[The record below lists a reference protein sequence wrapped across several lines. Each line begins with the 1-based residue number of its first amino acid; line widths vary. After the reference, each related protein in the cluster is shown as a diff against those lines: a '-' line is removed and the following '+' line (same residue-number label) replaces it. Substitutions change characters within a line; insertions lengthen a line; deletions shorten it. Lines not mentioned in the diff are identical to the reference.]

1 MLLSLDILVME
12 SFNSFNNL
20 FLDVWNNGV
29 FGINATDIIISL
41 AIFLFFYLLRR
52 LIARFILNR
61 ISRIVTKTK
70 NQIDDAVIEV
80 LDGPLK
86 FFPVVIGFFIASS
99 YLNLSDQKQ
108 EFIDLFNRSL
118 ITVFIFWLLH
128 QLIIPF
134 SFVIKKFESKI
145 SKPLVDWTLKGL
157 KILVIVLGSVA
168 ILELWGIRVG
178 PVIAGLGLLGVA
190 VALGAQDLFKNL
202 ISGIMILMEKRF
214 TIGDVILV
222 SNEVEGVVEQ
232 IGFRS
237 TLVRRFDSTPV
248 MVPNYKFAEQSVT
261 NYTRRHHRR
270 IRWLIGLEYRTTID
284 QLRTIRNR
292 IYDLINNEKDFAK
305 NENASFY
312 VRIDS
317 FSDSSI
323 DILIQAFTVTNDW
336 GEFLKIKE
344 NLAIKIIEIVEENNG
359 GFAFPSQSI
368 YIESSPTDKPEIFNS
383 KLKM

>member
-1 MLLSLDILVME
+1 MLVSLNILHME
-12 SFNSFNNL
+12 TFNSFNNL
-20 FLDVWNNGV
+20 FFDVWNNGV

-41 AIFLFFYLLRR
+41 IIFLLFYLLRR

-61 ISRIVTKTK
+61 LSKLVIKTTTK
-70 NQIDDAVIEV
+70 IDDAVIEV

-99 YLNLSDQKQ
+99 YLDLSNQNQ
-108 EFIDLFNRSL
+108 NFIDLLNRSL
-118 ITVFIFWLLH
+118 ITIFIFWLLH

-134 SFVIKKFESKI
+134 SFVIKNFESKI

-157 KILVIVLGSVA
+157 RILVIVLGSVA

-178 PVIAGLGLLGVA
+178 PVIAGLGLFGVA

-214 TIGDVILV
+214 TVGDVILV
-222 SNEVEGVVEQ
+222 SGEVEGVVEQ

-284 QLRTIRNR
+284 QLRIIRDN
-292 IYDLINNEKDFAK
+292 ISTLIENDKEFAK
-305 NENASFY
+305 NKNASFY

-317 FSDSSI
+317 FSESSI
-323 DILIQAFTVTNDW
+323 DMLVQAFTVTNDW
-336 GEFLKIKE
+336 AEFLKIKE
-344 NLAIKIIEIVEENNG
+344 NLAVKIIEIIEKNNA
-359 GFAFPSQSI
+359 GFAFPSQSL
-368 YIESSPTDKPEIFNS
+368 YLESFPQDKPEIFNPKS
-383 KLKM
+383 KM

>member
-1 MLLSLDILVME
+1 ME
-12 SFNSFNNL
+12 SFNSFIKL

-41 AIFLFFYLLRR
+41 IIFLFFYLLRR

-61 ISRIVTKTK
+61 LSRLVMRTSTT
-70 NQIDDAVIEV
+70 IDDAVIEV

-86 FFPVVIGFFIASS
+86 FFPVVIGFFIAST
-99 YLNLSDQKQ
+99 YLNLSEQNQ
-108 EFIDLFNRSL
+108 NFIDLLNRSL
-118 ITVFIFWLLH
+118 ITIFIFWLLH

-134 SFVIKKFESKI
+134 SFVIKNFESKI

-157 KILVIVLGSVA
+157 KILVLILGSVA

-178 PVIAGLGLLGVA
+178 PVIAGLGLFGVA

-214 TIGDVILV
+214 TVGDVILV
-222 SNEVEGVVEQ
+222 SGEVEGVVEQ

-270 IRWLIGLEYRTTID
+270 IRWLIGLEYRTATEN
-284 QLRTIRNR
+284 LRNIRTQ
-292 IYDLINNEKDFAK
+292 IHSLIENDNDFAK
-305 NENASFY
+305 NENAGFY

-323 DILIQAFTVTNDW
+323 DMLVQAFTVTNDW

-344 NLAIKIIEIVEENNG
+344 KLAVKIIDIVEKNSA

-368 YIESSPTDKPEIFNS
+368 YLESFPSDKPEIFNP
-383 KLKM
+383 KQKI

>member
-1 MLLSLDILVME
+1 ME
-12 SFNSFNNL
+12 TFNSFTSL

-29 FGINATDIIISL
+29 FGINASDIIVSL
-41 AIFLFFYLLRR
+41 VIFLLFYLLRR

-61 ISRIVTKTK
+61 LSRIVSRTS

-86 FFPVVIGFFIASS
+86 FLPVVLGFFIASS
-99 YLNLSDQKQ
+99 YLNVSENNQDFL
-108 EFIDLFNRSL
+108 DLLNRSL
-118 ITVFIFWLLH
+118 ITIFIFWLLH

-134 SFVIKKFESKI
+134 SFVIKNFESKI

-157 KILVIVLGSVA
+157 KILVIVLGAVA

-178 PVIAGLGLLGVA
+178 PVIAGLGLFGVA

-214 TIGDVILV
+214 TVGDVILV
-222 SNEVEGVVEQ
+222 SGEVEGVVEQ

-284 QLRTIRNR
+284 QLKKIRDEINT
-292 IYDLINNEKDFAK
+292 LIEKDDNFAK
-305 NENASFY
+305 NQNASFY

-323 DILIQAFTVTNDW
+323 DMLVQTFTVTNDW
-336 GEFLKIKE
+336 AEFLKIKE
-344 NLAIKIIEIVEENNG
+344 NLAVKIIEIVENNEA
-359 GFAFPSQSI
+359 GFAFPSQSL
-368 YIESSPTDKPEIFNS
+368 YVEKLSDEKTEIFNPQS
-383 KLKM
+383 TKK

>member
-1 MLLSLDILVME
+1 ME
-12 SFNSFNNL
+12 TFNSFNDL
-20 FLDVWNNGV
+20 FFDVWNNGV
-29 FGINATDIIISL
+29 FGINATDIIVSL
-41 AIFLFFYLLRR
+41 VIFLLFYLLRR

-61 ISRIVTKTK
+61 LSRIVSKTS

-86 FFPVVIGFFIASS
+86 FLPVVLGFFIASS
-99 YLNLSDQKQ
+99 YLDVSDNNQD
-108 EFIDLFNRSL
+108 FLDLLNRSL
-118 ITVFIFWLLH
+118 ITIFIFWLLH

-134 SFVIKKFESKI
+134 SFVIKNFESKI

-157 KILVIVLGSVA
+157 KILVIVLGAVA

-178 PVIAGLGLLGVA
+178 PVIAGLGLFGVA

-214 TIGDVILV
+214 TVGDVILV
-222 SNEVEGVVEQ
+222 SGEVEGVVEQ

-270 IRWLIGLEYRTTID
+270 IRWLIGLEYRTSID
-284 QLRTIRNR
+284 QLKNIR
-292 IYDLINNEKDFAK
+292 DEINNLIEKDDNFAK
-305 NENASFY
+305 NQNASFY

-323 DILIQAFTVTNDW
+323 DMLVQTFTVTNEW
-336 GEFLKIKE
+336 AEFLKIKE
-344 NLAIKIIEIVEENNG
+344 NLAVKIIEIVENNEA
-359 GFAFPSQSI
+359 GFAFPSQSL
-368 YIESSPTDKPEIFNS
+368 YVEKLSDEKTEIFNPQS
-383 KLKM
+383 TKK

>member
-1 MLLSLDILVME
+1 ME
-12 SFNSFNNL
+12 SFNSFTNL

-29 FGINATDIIISL
+29 FGINATDIIVSL
-41 AIFLFFYLLRR
+41 VIFLLFYLLRR

-61 ISRIVTKTK
+61 LSRIVSRTS

-86 FFPVVIGFFIASS
+86 FLPVVIGFFIASS
-99 YLNLSDQKQ
+99 YLDISENNQDFL
-108 EFIDLFNRSL
+108 DLLNRSL
-118 ITVFIFWLLH
+118 ITIFIFWLLH

-134 SFVIKKFESKI
+134 SFVIKNFESKI

-157 KILVIVLGSVA
+157 KILVIVLGAVA

-178 PVIAGLGLLGVA
+178 PVIAGLGLFGVA

-214 TIGDVILV
+214 TVGDVILV
-222 SNEVEGVVEQ
+222 SGEVEGVVEQ

-284 QLRTIRNR
+284 QLKKIRDEINT
-292 IYDLINNEKDFAK
+292 LIEKDDNFAK
-305 NENASFY
+305 NQNASFY

-323 DILIQAFTVTNDW
+323 DMLVQTFTVTNEW
-336 GEFLKIKE
+336 AEFLKIKE
-344 NLAIKIIEIVEENNG
+344 NLAVKIIEIVENNEA
-359 GFAFPSQSI
+359 GFAFPSQSL
-368 YIESSPTDKPEIFNS
+368 YVEKLSDEKTEIFNPQS
-383 KLKM
+383 TKN

>member
-1 MLLSLDILVME
+1 ME
-12 SFNSFNNL
+12 TFNSFTDL
-20 FLDVWNNGV
+20 FFDVWNNGV
-29 FGINATDIIISL
+29 FGINATDIIVSL
-41 AIFLFFYLLRR
+41 VIFLLFYLLRR

-61 ISRIVTKTK
+61 LSRIVSKTS

-86 FFPVVIGFFIASS
+86 FLPVVLGFFIASS
-99 YLNLSDQKQ
+99 YLNVSDNNQD
-108 EFIDLFNRSL
+108 FLDLLNRSL
-118 ITVFIFWLLH
+118 ITIFIFWLLH

-134 SFVIKKFESKI
+134 SFVIKNFESKI

-157 KILVIVLGSVA
+157 KILVIVLGAVA

-178 PVIAGLGLLGVA
+178 PVIAGLGLFGVA

-214 TIGDVILV
+214 TVGDVILV
-222 SNEVEGVVEQ
+222 SGEVEGVVEQ

-270 IRWLIGLEYRTTID
+270 IRWLIGLEYRTSID
-284 QLRTIRNR
+284 QLKNIR
-292 IYDLINNEKDFAK
+292 DEINNLIELDENFAK
-305 NENASFY
+305 NQNASFY

-323 DILIQAFTVTNDW
+323 DMLVQTFTVTNDW
-336 GEFLKIKE
+336 AEFLKIKE
-344 NLAIKIIEIVEENNG
+344 NLAVKIIEIVENNEA
-359 GFAFPSQSI
+359 GFAFPSQSL
-368 YIESSPTDKPEIFNS
+368 YVEKLSDEKTEIFNPQS
-383 KLKM
+383 TNK

>member
-1 MLLSLDILVME
+1 ME
-12 SFNSFNNL
+12 SFNSFANL
-20 FLDVWNNGV
+20 FFDVWNNGV
-29 FGINATDIIISL
+29 FGINATDIIVSL
-41 AIFLFFYLLRR
+41 VIFLLFYLLRR

-61 ISRIVTKTK
+61 LSRIVSRTS

-86 FFPVVIGFFIASS
+86 FLPVVIGFFIASS
-99 YLNLSDQKQ
+99 YLDISENNQDFL
-108 EFIDLFNRSL
+108 DLLNRSL
-118 ITVFIFWLLH
+118 ITIFIFWLLH

-134 SFVIKKFESKI
+134 SFVIKNFESKI

-157 KILVIVLGSVA
+157 KILVIVLGAVA

-178 PVIAGLGLLGVA
+178 PVIAGLGLFGVA

-214 TIGDVILV
+214 TVGDVILV
-222 SNEVEGVVEQ
+222 SAEVEGVVEQ

-284 QLRTIRNR
+284 QLKKIRDEINS
-292 IYDLINNEKDFAK
+292 LIEKDENFAK
-305 NENASFY
+305 NQNASFY

-323 DILIQAFTVTNDW
+323 DMLVQTFTVTNDW
-336 GEFLKIKE
+336 AEFLKIKE
-344 NLAIKIIEIVEENNG
+344 NLAVKIIEIVENNEA
-359 GFAFPSQSI
+359 GFAFPSQSL
-368 YIESSPTDKPEIFNS
+368 YVEKLSDEKTEIFNPQS
-383 KLKM
+383 TKK

>member
-1 MLLSLDILVME
+1 ME

-29 FGINATDIIISL
+29 FGVNATDIIVSL
-41 AIFLFFYLLRR
+41 IIFLLFYLLRR
-52 LIARFILNR
+52 LIARLILNR
-61 ISRIVTKTK
+61 LSKIVTRTST
-70 NQIDDAVIEV
+70 QIDDAVIEV

-99 YLNLSDQKQ
+99 YLELSEQNQD
-108 EFIDLFNRSL
+108 FLDLLNRSL
-118 ITVFIFWLLH
+118 ITIFIFWLLH

-134 SFVIKKFESKI
+134 SFVIKNFESKI

-157 KILVIVLGSVA
+157 KILVMVLGTVA

-178 PVIAGLGLLGVA
+178 PVIAGLGLFGVA

-214 TIGDVILV
+214 TVGDVILV
-222 SNEVEGVVEQ
+222 SGEVEGVVEQ

-284 QLRTIRNR
+284 QLRNIRNQ
-292 IYDLINNEKDFAK
+292 INSLIENENDFAK
-305 NENASFY
+305 NENAGFY

-323 DILIQAFTVTNDW
+323 DMLVQVFTDTNDW

-344 NLAIKIIEIVEENNG
+344 NLAVKIIEIVETNNA
-359 GFAFPSQSI
+359 GFAFPSQSL
-368 YIESSPTDKPEIFNS
+368 YFENFSNDKPEIFNPKS
-383 KLKM
+383 KK

>member
-1 MLLSLDILVME
+1 ME
-12 SFNSFNNL
+12 TFNSFTDL
-20 FLDVWNNGV
+20 FLDVWENGV
-29 FGINATDIIISL
+29 FGVNATDIIVSL
-41 AIFLFFYLLRR
+41 VIFLLFYLLRR

-61 ISRIVTKTK
+61 LSRIVSRTS

-86 FFPVVIGFFIASS
+86 FFPVVLGFFIAST
-99 YLNLSDQKQ
+99 YLDVSENNQDFL
-108 EFIDLFNRSL
+108 DLLNRSL
-118 ITVFIFWLLH
+118 ITIFIFWLLH

-134 SFVIKKFESKI
+134 SFVIKNFESKI

-157 KILVIVLGSVA
+157 KILVIVLGAVA

-178 PVIAGLGLLGVA
+178 PVIAGLGLFGVA

-214 TIGDVILV
+214 TVGDVILV
-222 SNEVEGVVEQ
+222 SGEVEGVVEQ

-284 QLRTIRNR
+284 QLKKIRDEINS
-292 IYDLINNEKDFAK
+292 LIEKDDNFAK
-305 NENASFY
+305 NQNASFY

-323 DILIQAFTVTNDW
+323 DMLVQTFTVTNEW
-336 GEFLKIKE
+336 AEFLKIKE
-344 NLAIKIIEIVEENNG
+344 NLAVKIIEIVENNEA
-359 GFAFPSQSI
+359 GFAFPSQSL
-368 YIESSPTDKPEIFNS
+368 YVEKLSDEKTEIFNPQS
-383 KLKM
+383 TKN